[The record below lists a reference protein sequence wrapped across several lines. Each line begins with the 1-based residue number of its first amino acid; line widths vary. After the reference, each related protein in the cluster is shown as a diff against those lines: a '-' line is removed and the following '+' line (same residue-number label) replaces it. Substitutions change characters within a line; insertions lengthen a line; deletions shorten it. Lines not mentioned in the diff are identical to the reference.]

1 MLTPYDA
8 EKLIENVM
16 AILSDD
22 LRQRIDQ
29 KASLEMMGV
38 YADNQGR
45 QNTRS
50 LISKVSLIAT
60 R

>member
-1 MLTPYDA
+1 MLTPCDA

-16 AILSDD
+16 ATLSED
-22 LRQRIDQ
+22 LKQRIDQ
-29 KASLEMMGV
+29 KASLEVMGV
-38 YADNQGR
+38 YTDNQGR

-50 LISKVSLIAT
+50 LISKGSLIAT